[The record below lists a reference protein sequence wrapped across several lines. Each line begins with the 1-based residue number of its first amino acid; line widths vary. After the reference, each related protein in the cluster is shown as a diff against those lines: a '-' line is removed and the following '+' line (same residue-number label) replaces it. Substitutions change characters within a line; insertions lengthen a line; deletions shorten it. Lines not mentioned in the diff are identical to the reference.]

1 MPRGGRDTRLVKL
14 HPRLGLA
21 LLLIALALPRVARAT
36 SEAAD
41 DLYRRAEKDLQDD
54 RVEARREAA
63 QRLERATQLAPDS
76 VRYQITLGRLYLK
89 MGYLGLAR
97 HRFERAAELSPK
109 LAEAHLGQA
118 QAWRRDY
125 IKYLDRNSLVR
136 ALDSFTTAIEL
147 SPNLAEAWLG
157 MLPLLVEEHRLP
169 DAMKAALA
177 LRRSEPNRVDGLL
190 AEAHISFRLGQL
202 ERADSLF
209 HQALP
214 RLPNI
219 VRERYLDIAPVSTEA
234 DTQIVNHL
242 KPQEKEAFLAR
253 FWKENDPDLAS
264 TVNEAQLEY
273 WSRVTQAYFLYFN
286 PKRQQWDQRGEVYVR
301 YGPPGAVTYNPVGA
315 SLWHRMGF
323 YGAFPMNVLVWD
335 YPELGMVVPM
345 QDRLLS
351 EYYLPPVSLF
361 ESTDPE
367 PDPDSL
373 ALRTGTLATGGGRG
387 IFPKL
392 PPGARP
398 LEIEAAIARFEGGEH
413 PRLLGWVESPGSPG
427 DSLWGEWVVVD
438 STGAEVARLG
448 RPLSP
453 SACDPADRR
462 VGEFDTVLLPGTYL
476 VGLSVRSS
484 SRANASGTWRGSYR
498 QRIEIRP
505 PNPALDVSDM
515 VVACG
520 APDVSAIGGGPALRL
535 AGNPQARVRGKD
547 PLTVYFEI
555 YHLRPGSD
563 GESRLE
569 FQYTVRSAEPDHRTW
584 LSRMVA
590 PKPRLPDVSASRREE
605 QPGPLRRQFVQVPVQ
620 SLPLGRYLLEI
631 RIRDLNSGDEAVRT
645 AEFVHLPEVV
655 GASAAGSRTGP

>member
-1 MPRGGRDTRLVKL
+1 VKL
-14 HPRLGLA
+14 HPRASFA
-21 LLLIALALPRVARAT
+21 LLLIALALPGVSRAT
-36 SEAAD
+36 PEAAG
-41 DLYRRAEKDLQDD
+41 DLYRRAEQDLEHDGI
-54 RVEARREAA
+54 EARQDAA
-63 QRLERATQLAPDS
+63 KRLERATQLAPDS
-76 VRYQITLGRLYLK
+76 VKYQIMLGRLYLK

-97 HRFERAAELSPK
+97 RNFERAAELNPK
-109 LAEAHLGQA
+109 LPEAHLGQA

-125 IKYLDRNSLVR
+125 IKYLDRTSLVR
-136 ALDSFTTAIEL
+136 ALDEFTTTIEL
-147 SPNLAEAWLG
+147 EPKLAEAWLG
-157 MLPLLVEEHRLP
+157 MLPLLVEQGHLS
-169 DAMKAALA
+169 DAMKCAMA
-177 LRRSEPNRVDGLL
+177 LRREEPNQVNGLL
-190 AEAHISFRLGQL
+190 AEAHVSFRLGQL

-219 VRERYLDIAPVSTEA
+219 VRERYLDIAPVATEA

-242 KPQEKEAFLAR
+242 KPAEKEAFLAR

-301 YGPPGAVTYNPVGA
+301 YGPPEMATYNPVGA
-315 SLWHRMGF
+315 SLWHHMGF
-323 YGAFPMNVLVWD
+323 YGNFPMNVLIWD
-335 YPELGMVVPM
+335 YPQLGMVVPM

-351 EYYLPPVSLF
+351 EYYLPPVSLY
-361 ESTDPE
+361 EPTDPE

-373 ALRTGTLATGGGRG
+373 ALRTGSLATGGGRG
-387 IFPKL
+387 VFPML

-398 LEIEAAIARFEGGEH
+398 LEIQAAIARFEGGDH
-413 PRLLGWVESPGSPG
+413 ARLLGWVESPGSPG

-462 VGEFDTVLLPGTYL
+462 VGEFDTVLMPGHYL

-484 SRANASGTWRGSYR
+484 SRANASGTLRGSFR
-498 QRIEIRP
+498 QRIEIRAP
-505 PNPALDVSDM
+505 SPALDVSDM

-520 APDVSAIGGGPALRL
+520 APDVSEIGGGPALRL

-555 YHLRPGSD
+555 YHLRPGDD
-563 GESRLE
+563 GQSRLE
-569 FQYTVRSAEPDHRTW
+569 FQYTVRSAEPDHRVW
-584 LSRMVA
+584 LSRLVA
-590 PKPRLPDVSASRREE
+590 PKPKLPDVSASRREE
-605 QPGPLRRQFVQVPVQ
+605 QPGSLRRQFVEVPVQ
-620 SLPLGRYLLEI
+620 SLPLGRFLLEI
-631 RIRDLNSGDEAVRT
+631 RIRDLNSGDEALRT
-645 AEFVHLPEVV
+645 AEFVHLPDLV
-655 GASAAGSRTGP
+655 GASSTGTRAGP

>member
-1 MPRGGRDTRLVKL
+1 VKL
-14 HPRLGLA
+14 QLRARAA
-21 LLLIALALPRVARAT
+21 LLLIALALPGALRAAP
-36 SEAAD
+36 EGPD
-41 DLYRRAEKDLQDD
+41 DLLRRAEKDLEQDGI
-54 RVEARREAA
+54 EARQDAA
-63 QRLERATQLAPDS
+63 KRLERATKLAPDS

-97 HRFERAAELSPK
+97 HNFERAAQLNPK

-125 IKYLDRNSLVR
+125 LKYLDRTSLVR
-136 ALDSFTTAIEL
+136 SLDEFTTTIEL
-147 SPNLAEAWLG
+147 EPKLAEAWLG
-157 MLPLLVEEHRLP
+157 MLPLLVEQGHLS
-169 DAMKAALA
+169 DAMKAAMA
-177 LRRSEPNRVDGLL
+177 LRRVEPNQVNGLL
-190 AEAHISFRLGQL
+190 AEAHVSFRLGQL

-214 RLPNI
+214 RLPYI

-264 TVNEAQLEY
+264 SVNEAQLEY

-286 PKRQQWDQRGEVYVR
+286 PRRQQWDERGEVYVR
-301 YGPPGAVTYNPVGA
+301 YGPPDAVTYNPVGA
-315 SLWHRMGF
+315 SLWHRMGY

-335 YPELGMVVPM
+335 YPQLGMTVPM

-351 EYYLPPVSLF
+351 EYYMPPVSLF

-373 ALRTGTLATGGGRG
+373 ALRAGALATGGGRG
-387 IFPKL
+387 VFPML

-398 LEIEAAIARFEGGEH
+398 LPIEAAIARFEGGEH

-462 VGEFDTVLLPGTYL
+462 VGEFDAVLPPGTYL

-484 SRANASGTWRGSYR
+484 SRANASGTLRGSVR
-498 QRIEIRP
+498 QRVEIRSP
-505 PNPALDVSDM
+505 SPALDVSDM

-520 APDVSAIGGGPALRL
+520 PPDVSAIAGGPAIRL

-563 GESRLE
+563 GQSRLE
-569 FQYTVRSAEPDHRTW
+569 FQYTVRSAEPDHRVW
-584 LSRMVA
+584 LSRMVTPR
-590 PKPRLPDVSASRREE
+590 PKIPDVSASRREE

-620 SLPLGRYLLEI
+620 SLPMGRFLLEI

-655 GASAAGSRTGP
+655 GASSAGSRTGP